1 MSIEVHILGTAGARP
16 SSTRQVSGSLVSC
29 EEGIVVVDAGEG
41 FQTRFLQQRKRM
53 KRHEDYH
60 LKPSK
65 VAVLCL
71 SHGHL
76 DHTWGV
82 LPWLQSMALD
92 NRKQPLLILGPTTN
106 LVIDALLNNRPLPD
120 EMPNSDLA
128 IQFQFWQQLGAFS
141 SNLGYPVRWVLGAVE
156 ESRWIEFQ
164 EGGKVVELSDMPQ
177 PEGWYLNRIE
187 ALPTVPS
194 MPSCAWQLSAF
205 AKPGKFDR
213 AMAEEL
219 KLTDSERGK
228 LAAGEDIEHN
238 GELLLSKNFR
248 GQGSSPLSVVIS
260 GDTSE
265 MASGII
271 SLDNCSVLIHE
282 ATFLDEYSKHADDYL
297 HSTASGAA
305 RTAIQCGAGH
315 LVLTHYGARIKDTNE
330 SKSEAIKVLA
340 NSEISV
346 TAADD
351 GDRIL
356 VDDNGDVLHL
366 SWTGNGWNS

>member
-16 SSTRQVSGSLVSC
+16 SSIRQVSGSLISC
-29 EEGIVVVDAGEG
+29 QEGIAVVDAGEG

-53 KRHEDYH
+53 KSHEDYY

-92 NRKQPLLILGPTTN
+92 SRKQPLLVLGPTTN
-106 LVIDALLNNRPLPD
+106 LVIEALLNNSPLP
-120 EMPNSDLA
+120 EATPHSDLA
-128 IQFQFWQQLGAFS
+128 IQYQFWQQLGAFS
-141 SNLGYPVRWVLGAVE
+141 SNLGYPVRWVLGAVK

-164 EGGKVVELSDMPQ
+164 DGGKVVELAEMPQ
-177 PEGWYLNRIE
+177 PEGWRHNRLE
-187 ALPTVPS
+187 ALPTVHS
-194 MPSCAWQLSAF
+194 MPSCAWQLSSF
-205 AKPGKFDR
+205 AKPGRFDR
-213 AMAEEL
+213 GMAEEL
-219 KLTDSERGK
+219 KLTDLERGK
-228 LAAGEDIEHN
+228 LAAGEDINHN
-238 GELLLSKNFR
+238 GELLQSKNFR
-248 GQGSSPLSVVIS
+248 GQGSGPLSVVIS

-265 MASGII
+265 MASGIT
-271 SLDNCSVLIHE
+271 SLDSCSVLIHE
-282 ATFLDEYSKHADDYL
+282 ATFLDEYSKHAEDYL

-305 RTAIQCGAGH
+305 RTALECGARH
-315 LVLTHYGARIKDTNE
+315 LVLTHYGARIKQTDE
-330 SKSEAIKVLA
+330 STSEAMRVLA

-346 TAADD
+346 TAAND

-356 VDDNGDVLHL
+356 VDDTGVVHHL
-366 SWTGNGWNS
+366 SWMGNGWSS